1 MAQKRFLVA
10 ANLASLLITGLL
22 FTLFGP
28 LSVYDEFLLD
38 DIDYMITGILF
49 ALAFLFSAVSIYIF
63 IANKKRLIMGIS
75 TICSA
80 IISLLIPILC
90 WNVSFLFII
99 ILVLVAAVPCVL
111 FFLAIKFVKEDNSK
125 GLFQLLASFMFCAL
139 FCLLPY
145 RILSVVGIITALIGY
160 FFYSMPKLKKLPFH
174 IITVVFMI
182 AGLGTLIIEI
192 AEEGPLGVFFFS
204 ALSVILGIF
213 YFVVSY
219 SAMGKKFSAALAE
232 LLCGAKETE
241 NGVSDQLSKDQI
253 LNLQSL
259 QKLREAGVLTEE
271 EFQEQKNKIL
281 GGDR

>member
-1 MAQKRFLVA
+1 MAQRRFLVA
-10 ANLASLLITGLL
+10 ANLASLFITGLL

-28 LSVYDEFLLD
+28 LSSYDEFLLD
-38 DIDYMITGILF
+38 DFDYVITGILF

-63 IANKKRLIMGIS
+63 IANKKRLAMGIS
-75 TICSA
+75 TIFSA

-90 WNVSFLFII
+90 WNVSFLFVL

-111 FFLAIKFVKEDNSK
+111 FFLAIKFVKEDSSK
-125 GLFQLLASFMFCAL
+125 GLFQLLVSFIFCAL

-145 RILSVVGIITALIGY
+145 RILSAVGIITALIGY

-174 IITVVFMI
+174 IITVIFMI

-192 AEEGPLGVFFFS
+192 AEEGPLVVFFFS
-204 ALSVILGIF
+204 ALSIIVGVF

-219 SAMGKKFSAALAE
+219 SATGKKFSAALAE